1 MSRVCCVSS
10 FQRAAATPRMTF
22 CSSANCGC
30 VGGNTASMWYLPSCF
45 PVAGSI
51 FASLPMYGFVSD
63 TRSRRTLLSR
73 MVFCTTGSV
82 ISYLHVFGFEHRSS
96 SPAAHARA
104 RRTSVPW
111 AHLSPGGASRRAV
124 SRTVFA
130 PRCAWYRSVG
140 HLSSNDCLHWRAQL
154 QLPVRCGVDRAWAA
168 IVVALQVLLI
178 PGLRLRVLLAPLVT
192 HVRDAA
198 IASAAS
204 EHRHQQQQ
212 RDDDQETRPL
222 AHISDSSSFTGSKPW
237 IFTASPLCASGTSRS
252 CGSLCVTRLA
262 SGA

>member
-63 TRSRRTLLSR
+63 TRSSRTLSNFI
-73 MVFCTTGSV
+73 VFCTFGSV

-104 RRTSVPW
+104 HSISVPW
-111 AHLSPGGASRRAV
+111 AHLSPGGASRRAA

-154 QLPVRCGVDRAWAA
+154 KFLGGRVDMVHHGAARVVVR
-168 IVVALQVLLI
+168 LQVI
-178 PGLRLRVLLAPLVT
+178 LRPRVCGRRALVAT
-192 HVRDAA
+192 EHRREYQHDARA
-198 IASAAS
+198 DQEVGERSGHIISPKSSAAA
-204 EHRHQQQQ
+204 
-212 RDDDQETRPL
+212 TVP
-222 AHISDSSSFTGSKPW
+222 
-237 IFTASPLCASGTSRS
+237 
-252 CGSLCVTRLA
+252 
-262 SGA
+262 